1 MKAFLAVCV
10 LFVAAGAAKAKRIVG
25 GQDTTIENYPWIVQ
39 LDTYNTWSMT
49 WSQGCAANIL
59 TATYVLSAA
68 HCFESGQAHA
78 PHRRI
83 RAGSTYRNTGGVV
96 HYISTVLNHPEYRV
110 ASRFDG
116 DITLVKLSTPLI
128 FTSKIQRGTII
139 VQDGYIPD
147 GLRVVHAGWGTT
159 TWGGVAARI
168 LQDVEVNV
176 INNELCA
183 SRYLQLDRNSIVT
196 KNMIC
201 VGLLDVGGRDA
212 CQGDSGGPLYYEELI
227 IGIVS
232 WGHRCAND
240 TFPGVNTAVASY
252 TNWIVANAV

>member
-68 HCFESGQAHA
+68 HCFESG
-78 PHRRI
+78 
-83 RAGSTYRNTGGVV
+83 TYRNTGGVV

-139 VQDGYIPD
+139 IQDGYIPD
-147 GLRVVHAGWGTT
+147 
-159 TWGGVAARI
+159 
-168 LQDVEVNV
+168 
-176 INNELCA
+176 
-183 SRYLQLDRNSIVT
+183 
-196 KNMIC
+196 
-201 VGLLDVGGRDA
+201 VGR
-212 CQGDSGGPLYYEELI
+212 CGGPNP
-227 IGIVS
+227 S
-232 WGHRCAND
+232 RCR
-240 TFPGVNTAVASY
+240 G
-252 TNWIVANAV
+252 